1 MAVLAALLLLVPAHP
16 QPRVPGALPPVEAV
30 VRAVALVVMQ
40 GVGVTGRSG
49 GSRRGEGGGGGG
61 LVVVM
66 VVVVWPS
73 RRRPLQRVPP
83 RRRPFLQVVEPKRQ
97 GRAVL
102 QGGGGVDESVGQ
114 ELAGLLQ
121 VVAVLDGVG
130 QDARQQAH
138 VLAFGFHV
146 AWFEQRQVGEHEGDD
161 SLLGLALPLTDH
173 P

>member
-1 MAVLAALLLLVPAHP
+1 MAVLAALLLLVPAHT
-16 QPRVPGALPPVEAV
+16 QPRIPRALPPVEAV
-30 VRAVALVVMQ
+30 VRAVTLVVMQ
-40 GVGVTGRSG
+40 GVGVTRRAG
-49 GSRRGEGGGGGG
+49 GSRRGEGGGGSG
-61 LVVVM
+61 L
-66 VVVVWPS
+66 VVVWPS

-83 RRRPFLQVVEPKRQ
+83 RCRPFLQVVKPKRQ

-121 VVAVLDGVG
+121 VMAVLDGVG

-138 VLAFGFHV
+138 VLAFGFDV
-146 AWFEQRQVGEHEGDD
+146 PWFEQRQVGEHEGDD